1 MKTDELGYREI
12 TLNSRQLEV
21 PREAYQ
27 RELNTTRVHKIA
39 AEFDERI
46 ANEPKVSCRNGHYYV
61 FDGQHT
67 IAARKHRNKGR
78 DLPIRCKVYYGLTES
93 DEAMLFAQQTGAS
106 ANLTAGSKIRALV
119 FAGDSEATAFFKAT
133 ESTGLRLDYGQQRG
147 KKRLACIATAFKEFH
162 KVGAERYKEA
172 LSIILEAWDGDPD
185 SLRSETVQ
193 GMIRFVDLYYGEYDR
208 ERLIK
213 RCRRVDPLIIY
224 REGKAMASNMPGFKK
239 YTYQV
244 LLTYNG
250 SSKKSALPLKF

>member
-1 MKTDELGYREI
+1 MKTKRFIEFIILPALLVLSGCTQIREKAEQLMWEHSGVTEDFSYIQYQQMDAANALDEDGLYHSAELETYEKRQEKSGTVHVSFARNDFLHFDYYRDAALTE
-12 TLNSRQLEV
+12 QLETSDCWLN
-21 PREAYQ
+21 PGEA
-27 RELNTTRVHKIA
+27 
-39 AEFDERI
+39 
-46 ANEPKVSCRNGHYYV
+46 
-61 FDGQHT
+61 
-67 IAARKHRNKGR
+67 
-78 DLPIRCKVYYGLTES
+78 
-93 DEAMLFAQQTGAS
+93 
-106 ANLTAGSKIRALV
+106 V
-119 FAGDSEATAFFKAT
+119 FAGDPEATAFFKAT

-208 ERLIK
+208 ERFIK

>member
-1 MKTDELGYREI
+1 MKADELTYREI

-27 RELNTTRVHKIA
+27 RELNTARVHKIA

-78 DLPIRCKVYYGLTES
+78 DLPIRCKVYYGLTEA
-93 DEAMLFAQQTGAS
+93 DEAMLFAQQTGVS
-106 ANLTAGSKIRALV
+106 ANLTAGSKIRALI
-119 FAGDSEATAFFKAT
+119 FAGDPEATAFFKAT

-162 KVGAERYKEA
+162 KVGAERYREA
-172 LSIILEAWDGDPD
+172 LSIILEAWDGDSD
-185 SLRSETVQ
+185 SLRAETVQ

-208 ERLIK
+208 DRLVK

-250 SSKKSALPLKF
+250 SSRKSALPLKF

>member
-1 MKTDELGYREI
+1 MKTDELSYREI

-78 DLPIRCKVYYGLTES
+78 DLPICCKVYYGLMES

-119 FAGDSEATAFFKAT
+119 FAGDPEATAFFKAT

-162 KVGAERYKEA
+162 KVGAERYREA